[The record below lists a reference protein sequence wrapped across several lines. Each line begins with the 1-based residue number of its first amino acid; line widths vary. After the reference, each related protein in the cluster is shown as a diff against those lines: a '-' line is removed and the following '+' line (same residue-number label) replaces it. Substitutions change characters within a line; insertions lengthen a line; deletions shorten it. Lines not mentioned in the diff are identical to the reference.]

1 MKLAIFASSVALI
14 GATFAAAGSAQA
26 ADPGKPLDEAAC
38 KVAWTMASP
47 DGKTIS
53 KDKAVD
59 YVINYSMVDSDA
71 DAAISE
77 AEFKKGC
84 AGGWI
89 KPGDEATVKDMN

>member
-1 MKLAIFASSVALI
+1 VPRSPPPVAR
-14 GATFAAAGSAQA
+14 
-26 ADPGKPLDEAAC
+26 KPP
-38 KVAWTMASP
+38 TRASP
-47 DGKTIS
+47 WTRPRARSLGPWHRRRLRNLA

-77 AEFKKGC
+77 EEFKKGC

-89 KPGDEATVKDMN
+89 KASRT

>member
-1 MKLAIFASSVALI
+1 LDHGI
-14 GATFAAAGSAQA
+14 AGRQ
-26 ADPGKPLDEAAC
+26 DL
-38 KVAWTMASP
+38 
-47 DGKTIS
+47 S

-77 AEFKKGC
+77 DEFKKGC

-89 KPGDEATVKDMN
+89 KAGDKATVKDMN

>member
-1 MKLAIFASSVALI
+1 MNLAIFVSSVALI
-14 GATFAAAGSAQA
+14 GATFA

-59 YVINYSMVDSDA
+59 YVINCSMVDSDA

-77 AEFKKGC
+77 DEFKKGC
-84 AGGWI
+84 ADGWI
-89 KPGDEATVKDMN
+89 KPGDEATVRDMN

>member
-1 MKLAIFASSVALI
+1 MKLAIFVSSVALI
-14 GATFAAAGSAQA
+14 GATFAAAGGTQA

-84 AGGWI
+84 ADGWI
-89 KPGDEATVKDMN
+89 KAGDKATVKDMN